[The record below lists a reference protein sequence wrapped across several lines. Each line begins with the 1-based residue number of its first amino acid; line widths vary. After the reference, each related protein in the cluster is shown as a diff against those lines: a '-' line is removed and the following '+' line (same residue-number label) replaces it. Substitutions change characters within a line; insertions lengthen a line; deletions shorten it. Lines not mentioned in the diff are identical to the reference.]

1 MEPIGTIT
9 QYFSFIDEEAKGILE
24 KIISKASDYHD
35 FVLKLVDRVLNT
47 ESPIIVVYLAIHHS
61 ILAYEYKLIDKIREK
76 YGHHQIL
83 GPNLFFASAYQGA
96 YEDVKKVHELADTIL
111 ATQPEDWIALEML
124 LLKFEADMRAYP
136 TTIYQAS
143 TVDEIQKRIE
153 CNPKFG
159 FYEIVLNDNLE
170 IRATADGDT
179 EERIRCLDR
188 GLQIAEKFDDKLSY
202 THLLI
207 RKANLIMNYNRK
219 ESKELLEKAYS
230 VVDKWLGIPINYAD
244 IITYL
249 SILRAIRGEFDTSIE
264 GFLQAVTIRERA
276 GLNSGNPSYYL
287 STFYNLIGEPESGL
301 EWGRMAEDQFKSRPH
316 LVNRAIL
323 NQIWSLTLLNRAT
336 EARILLDTINE
347 SILKSGDESQL
358 AWLHFVTGIL
368 EIDTGDVSSALD
380 SIEQALRVYE
390 RTGTAILME
399 LIFLYQLAK
408 VEVLSPTSDEII
420 SPSLA
425 LLEERAISEDLPG
438 YLGQALLLKADIAI
452 ANNDDSLLRELIPQ
466 IRSLSEKENMQFLKR
481 RFESLQRKL

>member
-9 QYFSFIDEEAKGILE
+9 QYFSFVDEKTKDILE
-24 KIISKASDYHD
+24 KIMIEALDYYD
-35 FVLKLVDRVLNT
+35 FVLKLDDLVLRT
-47 ESPIIVVYLAIHHS
+47 ESPIMVVYLAIHHS

-96 YEDVKKVHELADTIL
+96 YEDVKKVHELADAIL
-111 ATQPEDWIALEML
+111 AAQPEDWIALEML

-136 TTIYQAS
+136 TTIYQTS

-153 CNPKFG
+153 CNPEFG
-159 FYEIVLNDNLE
+159 FYETVLNDNLE
-170 IRATADGDT
+170 IRATADGDS

-188 GLQIAEKFDDKLSY
+188 GLQIAEKFDDKLSF

-230 VVDKWLGIPINYAD
+230 IVDKWLGIPINFAD

-249 SILRAIRGEFDTSIE
+249 SILRAIRGEFDTAIE
-264 GFLQAVTIRERA
+264 GFLKAVTIRERA

-301 EWGRMAEDQFKSRPH
+301 EWGRMAEDQFRSRPH

-323 NQIWSLTLLNRAT
+323 NQAWSLIILDRAT
-336 EARILLDTINE
+336 EAQILIDTINE

-368 EIDTGDVSSALD
+368 EIDNGDISSALD
-380 SIEQALRVYE
+380 SIEQALRIYE
-390 RTGTAILME
+390 RPGTAILME

-408 VEVLSPTSDEII
+408 VEVLSRNSEEVL

-438 YLGQALLLKADIAI
+438 YLGEVLLLKADIAI
-452 ANNDDSLLRELIPQ
+452 ANNDDALLREIIPQ
-466 IRSLSEKENMQFLKR
+466 IRSLSENEDLKFLKI
-481 RFESLQRKL
+481 RFESLQNKL